1 MTEIVNLDV
10 FKMILENVTT
20 LIFIAGVICFAVSV
34 ITQITKNLPGIRR
47 IPTDLQ
53 VLVLCIAA
61 TICTYFAYVQI
72 AQFPV
77 TWYFIIG
84 MIVLGFV
91 LALVTTKGWNYVVD
105 IFKKFQYKGGT
116 GDVKQK

>member
-34 ITQITKNLPGIRR
+34 ITQITKNLPVLKR

-53 VLVLCIAA
+53 VLILCIAA
-61 TICTYFAYVQI
+61 TLCVYFAYVQI

-77 TWYFIIG
+77 TWYFVVG
-84 MIVLGFV
+84 MVVLGFV

-116 GDVKQK
+116 GDAKKK

>member
-20 LIFIAGVICFAVSV
+20 LIFIAGVICFAVSA
-34 ITQITKNLPGIRR
+34 ITQITKNLPGLRK

-53 VLVLCIAA
+53 VLVLCIGA
-61 TICTYFAYVQI
+61 TLCTYFAYVQI

-77 TWYFIIG
+77 TWYFVVG

-91 LALVTTKGWNYVVD
+91 LTLVTTKGWNYVVE
-105 IFKKFQYKGGT
+105 IFKRFQYKGGAE
-116 GDVKQK
+116 DEEK